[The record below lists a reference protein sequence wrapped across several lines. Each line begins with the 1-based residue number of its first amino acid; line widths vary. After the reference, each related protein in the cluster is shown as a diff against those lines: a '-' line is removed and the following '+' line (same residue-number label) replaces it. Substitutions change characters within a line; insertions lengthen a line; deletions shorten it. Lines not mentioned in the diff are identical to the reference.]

1 MFSDVFTKLSVILFH
16 FAAVST
22 VKPYVLASVD
32 EFFGTIDYI
41 VCNELI
47 CSVRC
52 EPGSEIDEIIHRHL
66 SAAIQY
72 IWSGGQYAN

>member
-1 MFSDVFTKLSVILFH
+1 MFSDVFTRLSVILFH
-16 FAAVST
+16 FAAVSNA
-22 VKPYVLASVD
+22 KPAVLSIAD
-32 EFFGTIDYI
+32 EFSGTMDYI

-66 SAAIQY
+66 VAAIQY